1 MYDQMREGVGMT
13 QPPTEAPDRRQR
25 GFVVLHLEFH
35 KDDDRWYGRCAELG
49 TSTFA
54 DDSVQVQRELIELV
68 ELHLKGLED
77 IGQRERFFEEN
88 GVRIYRFDET
98 VPSVGAT
105 VEVTE
110 PVVPITAVQTAV
122 KISIPA

>member
-1 MYDQMREGVGMT
+1 M
-13 QPPTEAPDRRQR
+13 
-25 GFVVLHLEFH
+25 GFVVLRLEFH
-35 KDDDRWYGRCAELG
+35 KDDGRWSGRCAELG

-54 DDSVQVQRELIELV
+54 DDFEQVQKELIELV
-68 ELHLKGLED
+68 ELHLNGLDD
-77 IGQRERFFEEN
+77 IGERGRFFEEN
-88 GVRIYRFDET
+88 EIRIYRFDET

-110 PVVPITAVQTAV
+110 PVVPITVVQTAV